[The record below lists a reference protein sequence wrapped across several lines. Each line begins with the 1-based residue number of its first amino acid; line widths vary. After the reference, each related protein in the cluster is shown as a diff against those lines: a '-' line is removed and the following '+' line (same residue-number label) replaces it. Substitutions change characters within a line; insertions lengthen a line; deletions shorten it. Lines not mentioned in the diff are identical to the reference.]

1 MTTLDVDARV
11 IAPRSVV
18 LLRLARLEAR
28 RLLGM
33 PWLLLVPLTTALLL
47 RANGDA
53 EWSGAVYGSAQMV
66 VGPTALAASLVTAMA
81 CLRDREPLAQDAP
94 VSVRHRTLARLVAGV
109 PFVVATALVV
119 GVLAVWL
126 RRTGGLDLGDEPGRT
141 LHAQFTLPELLQP
154 VVVIAVAVALGA
166 AVARLVRSRLGTAT
180 VLFVIWFVSSLT
192 YWALNGPTVRFF
204 ALIQSQ
210 PIVVPVGP
218 AGADP
223 LTFPESWLLSV
234 PGQYQDFWGR
244 IVVSPALAAWHDVYL
259 VGLTALL
266 AGAAVRGRIG
276 RVLVLAGLAVAV
288 VGVVMQRAV
297 HP

>member
-126 RRTGGLDLGDEPGRT
+126 RQTGGLDLGDEPGRT

-166 AVARLVRSRLGTAT
+166 AVARLVRSRLGTAI

>member
-1 MTTLDVDARV
+1 MTTFDVDARV

-28 RLLGM
+28 RLLGI

-53 EWSGAVYGSAQMV
+53 EWTGAVYGSAQMV

-81 CLRDREPLAQDAP
+81 CLRDREPLAEDAP
-94 VSVRHRTLARLVAGV
+94 VSVRHRTLARLIAGV
-109 PFVVATALVV
+109 PLVVAVALFV

-141 LHAQFTLPELLQP
+141 LHAQFTVPELVQP
-154 VVVIAVAVALGA
+154 VVVTAVAVALGA
-166 AVARLVRSRLGTAT
+166 AVARLVRNRLGTAT
-180 VLFVIWFVSSLT
+180 VLFVIWFVSSLM

-204 ALIQSQ
+204 ALIQTQ
-210 PIVVPVGP
+210 PVVVPVGP
-218 AGADP
+218 ASADP

-234 PGQYQDFWGR
+234 PGQYQDFWGS

-266 AGAAVRGRIG
+266 AGVAVRGRIG
-276 RVLVLAGLAVAV
+276 RVLVLVGLVVAIVAV
-288 VGVVMQRAV
+288 VMQKAA

>member
-126 RRTGGLDLGDEPGRT
+126 RQTGGLDLGDEPGRT

-166 AVARLVRSRLGTAT
+166 AVARLVRSRLGTAI
-180 VLFVIWFVSSLT
+180 VLFVFWFVSSLT

-288 VGVVMQRAV
+288 VAVVMQRAV